1 MKRVATVVALSLG
14 SLCCSE
20 SPTTILDAPGH
31 GRADAARNL
40 DGAQADAA
48 QGFGAISGDCG
59 VLDDTEWNTATPF
72 WFAGTLDFAA
82 DRYDDPSDRGRLTPG
97 GQKIVS
103 TANAGG
109 SSVYSEVFAYEWLA
123 RCEQA
128 TLIKT
133 ETEIVYDTV
142 SKKADILV
150 QIDGHN
156 IGVSV
161 TRLVH
166 FPFGQPYTLIDAD
179 TLLRRKLDDIQL
191 ATTSVSAADRWSRQ
205 MLSIVAYDT
214 QHAMVA
220 MTAWN
225 ALPEATRDDT
235 ILIVSVTNGDD
246 TFIYTDR

>member
-1 MKRVATVVALSLG
+1 MKRAGTVVVLALGLLACGQSSAPLA
-14 SLCCSE
+14 
-20 SPTTILDAPGH
+20 DAPRLDPDAPSAIDGP
-31 GRADAARNL
+31 RPDAAL
-40 DGAQADAA
+40 
-48 QGFGAISGDCG
+48 GFGTISGDCG
-59 VLDDTEWNTATPF
+59 VLDDTEWNAPTPF
-72 WFAGTLDFAA
+72 WFAGTFDFAT
-82 DRYDDPSDRGRLTPG
+82 DRYDDPTDRGRLTAG
-97 GQKIVS
+97 GLKIVS

-128 TLIKT
+128 TLVKT

-150 QIDGHN
+150 EIDGRKV
-156 IGVSV
+156 GVSV

-166 FPFGQPYTLIDAD
+166 FPFGQPYTLVDAD

-191 ATTSVSAADRWSRQ
+191 ATASVSAADRWSRQ
-205 MLSIVAYDT
+205 MLSILAYDT

-225 ALPEATRDDT
+225 ALPAATRDDT

-246 TFIYTDR
+246 LFIYTDQ

>member
-1 MKRVATVVALSLG
+1 MKRAGTVVVLALGLLACGQSSAPLA
-14 SLCCSE
+14 
-20 SPTTILDAPGH
+20 DAPG
-31 GRADAARNL
+31 GGPDAPSTPDGPRPDAAL
-40 DGAQADAA
+40 
-48 QGFGAISGDCG
+48 GFGTISGDCG
-59 VLDDTEWNTATPF
+59 VLDDTEWNAPTPF
-72 WFAGTLDFAA
+72 WFAGTFDFAT
-82 DRYDDPSDRGRLTPG
+82 DRYDDPTDRGRLTAG
-97 GQKIVS
+97 GLKIVS

-128 TLIKT
+128 TLVKT

-150 QIDGHN
+150 EIDGRKV
-156 IGVSV
+156 GVSV

-166 FPFGQPYTLIDAD
+166 FPFGQPYTLVDAD

-191 ATTSVSAADRWSRQ
+191 ATASVSAADRWSRQ
-205 MLSIVAYDT
+205 MLSILAYDT

-225 ALPEATRDDT
+225 ALPAATRDDT

-246 TFIYTDR
+246 LFIYTDQ